1 MFQINIK
8 SFTQAQKAMRYLQQH
23 GIRCM
28 VERSFGKGGCG
39 FALKVMDKNAGRA
52 EVCALLGSIGIDCGG
67 GA

>member
-1 MFQINIK
+1 
-8 SFTQAQKAMRYLQQH
+8 MRYLQRH

-39 FALKVMDKNAGRA
+39 FALKVMDNNAGKT